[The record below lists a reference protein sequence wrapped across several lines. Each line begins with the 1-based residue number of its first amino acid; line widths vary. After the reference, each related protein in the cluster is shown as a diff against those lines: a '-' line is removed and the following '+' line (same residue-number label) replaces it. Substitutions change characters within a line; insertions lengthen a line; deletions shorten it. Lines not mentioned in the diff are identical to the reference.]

1 MNFKDKFYKIINTEI
16 FNYCSNIGLVY
27 FYIFLTLLIIA
38 VCFIK
43 YINTLGWFY
52 LIFII
57 YVLIPMSILLVF
69 IIPIILLIIETI
81 LKEDKKENLQILKP
95 SKVMHKY
102 LGFITYSIIFI
113 VNIFMFFAMV
123 LSKMKIK

>member
-1 MNFKDKFYKIINTEI
+1 MNFKDKFYKIINTKI

-27 FYIFLTLLIIA
+27 FYIFLALLIIA

-43 YINTLGWFY
+43 YMNTLGWFY
-52 LIFII
+52 LIFIS
-57 YVLIPMSILLVF
+57 YVLIPMSILLVV
-69 IIPIILLIIETI
+69 IIPIILLIETI

-95 SKVMHKY
+95 SKVMHKC
-102 LGFITYSIIFI
+102 LGFIIYLMIFV

-123 LSKMKIK
+123 LIKMKIK

>member
-1 MNFKDKFYKIINTEI
+1 MNFKDKFYKIINTKI

-43 YINTLGWFY
+43 YMNTLGWFY

-57 YVLIPMSILLVF
+57 YVLIPMSILLVV
-69 IIPIILLIIETI
+69 IIPIILLIETI

-95 SKVMHKY
+95 SKVMHKC
-102 LGFITYSIIFI
+102 LGFIIYLMIFV

-123 LSKMKIK
+123 LIKMKIK

>member
-1 MNFKDKFYKIINTEI
+1 MNFKDKFYKIINTKI

-43 YINTLGWFY
+43 YMNTLGWFY

-57 YVLIPMSILLVF
+57 YVLIPMSILLIV
-69 IIPIILLIIETI
+69 IIPIILLIETI

-95 SKVMHKY
+95 SKVMHKC
-102 LGFITYSIIFI
+102 LGFIIYLMIFVVTIFI
-113 VNIFMFFAMV
+113 LFV
-123 LSKMKIK
+123 KIK

>member
-43 YINTLGWFY
+43 YMNTLGWFY

-57 YVLIPMSILLVF
+57 YVLLPMSILLVV
-69 IIPIILLIIETI
+69 IIPIILLLI

-95 SKVMHKY
+95 SKVMHKC
-102 LGFITYSIIFI
+102 LGFIIYLMIF
-113 VNIFMFFAMV
+113 VVDIFMFSQWF
-123 LSKMKIK
+123 

>member
-27 FYIFLTLLIIA
+27 FYIFLALLIIA

-43 YINTLGWFY
+43 YMNALGWFY

-57 YVLIPMSILLVF
+57 YVLLPMSIVLVV
-69 IIPIILLIIETI
+69 IIPIILLLIETI

-95 SKVMHKY
+95 SKVVHKC
-102 LGFITYSIIFI
+102 LGFIIYLMIF
-113 VNIFMFFAMV
+113 VVDIFMFSQWF
-123 LSKMKIK
+123 

>member
-1 MNFKDKFYKIINTEI
+1 MNFKNKFYKIINTEI

-27 FYIFLTLLIIA
+27 FYIFLAMLIIS

-43 YINTLGWFY
+43 YMNTLGWFY

-57 YVLIPMSILLVF
+57 YVLIPMSILLVVV
-69 IIPIILLIIETI
+69 IPIILLIATI

-95 SKVMHKY
+95 SKVMHKC
-102 LGFITYSIIFI
+102 LGFIIYSMIF
-113 VNIFMFFAMV
+113 VVTIFMLFEMV
-123 LSKMKIK
+123 RMKIK